1 MSSAPQTAY
10 QSRRTVHLPAPTA
23 WPIVLALGTTFLFAG
38 IVMTWAISLLGAIL
52 MVCAVI
58 GWFRDVLPRERYE
71 EIAVIT
77 EIIKIESSRTQ
88 VERLPIADS
97 HRKILPVERYT
108 LGAGVRGG
116 IAGGI
121 AMIAPATLYGLIR
134 YRSIWYAPN
143 LMAAIAIPD
152 WDEKSTAFLASFH
165 LQGLLVASGVH
176 ALASVLVG
184 LLYGAILPMFP
195 RRPILTAGFLAP
207 IFWTGLLYGTLE
219 AVSPG
224 MNQRID
230 WLWFVISQIAFG
242 LVAGF
247 VVNLHVRVRTHQF
260 QSLPFSMRAGIL
272 SQGIEQEAHDK
283 DRPQ

>member
-1 MSSAPQTAY
+1 MVTY
-10 QSRRTVHLPAPTA
+10 
-23 WPIVLALGTTFLFAG
+23 
-38 IVMTWAISLLGAIL
+38 WAVSLLGVVLIIRSS
-52 MVCAVI
+52 V
-58 GWFRDVLPRERYE
+58 GWFRDVLPHEQHEDVRVTTDVV
-71 EIAVIT
+71 EI
-77 EIIKIESSRTQ
+77 KSSRTD
-88 VERLPIADS
+88 VARLPVSES

-108 LGAGVRGG
+108 LGAGVQGG

-134 YRSIWYAPN
+134 YHSIWYAPN

-152 WDEKSTAFLASFH
+152 WAEKSTMFLASFH

-219 AVSPG
+219 AVSPS
-224 MNQRID
+224 MNP
-230 WLWFVISQIAFG
+230 V
-242 LVAGF
+242 
-247 VVNLHVRVRTHQF
+247 
-260 QSLPFSMRAGIL
+260 
-272 SQGIEQEAHDK
+272 
-283 DRPQ
+283 